1 MANAQ
6 PKPKLRRSR
15 RSGVKKMKLVKANLE
30 ILKKYLA
37 AS

>member
-6 PKPKLRRSR
+6 PKPKPGRSR

-30 ILKKYLA
+30 VLKKYLTT
-37 AS
+37 S